1 MSFSITPR
9 IQTSCMCHTMRTR
22 ISDIKTRTEQRRY
35 IYDSIT
41 QKYGKKSNI
50 QSLLLHLFREN
61 ENKDLSLS
69 YVESFLQKVL
79 SKPLKPA
86 SSNKEL
92 PKIHKPRNSIQYT
105 QEKITENEEGQW
117 ASIIKLD
124 TQQYLQDEINR
135 IKREK
140 DNKAKL
146 KRELDK
152 QVAEKQKKLQEEAL
166 ETETYDE
173 HQKKFI
179 TAMTEKD
186 KKCKTDKK
194 NRLKVEKKMFD
205 DYYKQVQNRK
215 RVEME
220 KDREYEEKFV
230 KKIKDDLKSEE
241 IVKKNKKDQEK
252 KVSINII
259 KEYEEQR
266 KQQFAMKEKE
276 RQQEIAIMQ
285 EYTKM
290 LDHQE
295 QDRINFAKQRES
307 SINTDKNPKSLQVIL
322 EKNAK
327 NLNDDFELYRMMAET
342 ERKARINDDM
352 ERKNRVL
359 QQKELKKFYDGQVID
374 KIKKKIN
381 EENTEK
387 DVANAMKKENEEFSK
402 YQDIRFKKERII
414 KQSHAEY
421 LKYQMKTR
429 PYQLLDTV

>member
-9 IQTSCMCHTMRTR
+9 VQTSCMCHTMRSR

-41 QKYGKKSNI
+41 NKYGKNSNI

-69 YVESFLQKVL
+69 YVEKFLQKKL

-86 SSNKEL
+86 SSSKEL
-92 PKIHKPRNSIQYT
+92 PKIHKPRNSIQHT
-105 QEKITENEEGQW
+105 QEKLSENEEGQW

-124 TQQYLQDEINR
+124 TQQFLQDEINR

-152 QVAEKQKKLQEEAL
+152 QVTEKQKKLREEAL
-166 ETETYDE
+166 GTETYDE

-179 TAMTEKD
+179 TTMTEKD
-186 KKCKTDKK
+186 KKHEAEKK
-194 NRLKVEKKMFD
+194 NRLKFEKKMLD
-205 DYYKQVQNRK
+205 DYYKEVQNRK
-215 RVEME
+215 RLEME
-220 KDREYEEKFV
+220 KDREYEEKFI

-241 IVKKNKKDQEK
+241 INKKNKKDEVK
-252 KVSINII
+252 KVSMNII
-259 KEYEEQR
+259 KEYEEQK
-266 KQQFAMKEKE
+266 KQHFANKEKE
-276 RQQEIAIMQ
+276 KQQEIVIMQ

-295 QDRINFAKQRES
+295 QDRINFAKLRES
-307 SINTDKNPKSLQVIL
+307 SIHSDKNPKSLQVIL
-322 EKNAK
+322 EKNNR

-342 ERKARINDDM
+342 ERKARIQDDM
-352 ERKNRVL
+352 ERKNKVL
-359 QQKELKKFYDGQVID
+359 QQKELRKFYDGQVSD

-381 EENTEK
+381 EENTERE
-387 DVANAMKKENEEFSK
+387 VANAMKKENDEFSK

-414 KQSHAEY
+414 KQNHAEY
-421 LKYQMKTR
+421 LKFQMKSR